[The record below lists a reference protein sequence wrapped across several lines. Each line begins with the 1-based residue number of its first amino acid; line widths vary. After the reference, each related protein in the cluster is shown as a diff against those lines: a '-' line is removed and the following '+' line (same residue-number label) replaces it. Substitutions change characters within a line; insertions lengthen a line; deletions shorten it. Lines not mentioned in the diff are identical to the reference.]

1 MPRPSVVVRDAT
13 TDDCAALLAMWT
25 QLRAVG
31 RNAAPPPSE
40 QGVLSRLRH
49 AQIDPDLR
57 IVVGVIDGEV
67 AGMAVMTHLHF
78 AVLFEAPSVHLNFMH
93 VREQFRRRGV
103 GRALVAAAASYAEE
117 VGSEQLVTSV
127 YPQLRE
133 TNRFYAR
140 LGFAPAVMRR
150 TTTVS
155 AVRRRLAADTRSAPV
170 DDLVARRRSMR
181 TRSRLRALTN
191 LANVSD

>member
-1 MPRPSVVVRDAT
+1 MPRSAVVVRDAT
-13 TDDCAALLAMWT
+13 SDDCADVLAMWT

-40 QGVLSRLRH
+40 QGVHSRLRH
-49 AQIDPDLR
+49 AASDPDLR

-78 AVLFEAPSVHLNFMH
+78 TVLFEAPSVHVNFMH
-93 VREQFRRRGV
+93 VREPFRRRGV
-103 GRALVAAAASYAEE
+103 GRALVAAAATYADE
-117 VGSEQLVTSV
+117 VGAEQLVTSV

-140 LGFAPAVMRR
+140 LGFAPTVVRR
-150 TTTVS
+150 NTTVS
-155 AVRRRLAADTRSAPV
+155 ALRRRLAADPRSAPV

-191 LANVSD
+191 LANIGD